1 MKKAGLL
8 LLAVFLMTIKPSLGQ
23 ERNKEVM
30 IKKIFAVLAE
40 KDEEGFVNLFPD
52 AKTLKEYMLK
62 ALNADT
68 SAKENSEVKAFLE
81 GMEDSTMQLEFRES
95 YFNYI
100 RLGEEKGV
108 DWLKTKFVSYT
119 VDSVQI
125 EEDGI
130 STPMLKGKIYFT
142 VDTTKYFLAFDEV
155 IWFENKGWYGVN
167 VERIDVVA
175 REKETDV
182 YDWDGKIV
190 DSTLQVMD
198 SVVAATIA
206 DSAMTT
212 ITEVPVTQKKTDK
225 KKPEKNKSTKKKSD
239 SPIRKPE

>member
-1 MKKAGLL
+1 
-8 LLAVFLMTIKPSLGQ
+8 
-23 ERNKEVM
+23 
-30 IKKIFAVLAE
+30 
-40 KDEEGFVNLFPD
+40 
-52 AKTLKEYMLK
+52 
-62 ALNADT
+62 
-68 SAKENSEVKAFLE
+68 
-81 GMEDSTMQLEFRES
+81 
-95 YFNYI
+95 
-100 RLGEEKGV
+100 
-108 DWLKTKFVSYT
+108 
-119 VDSVQI
+119 
-125 EEDGI
+125 
-130 STPMLKGKIYFT
+130 MLKGTIYFT
-142 VDTTKYFLAFDEV
+142 VDTTKYFLAYDEV
-155 IWFENKGWYGVN
+155 IWFDNKGWYGVN

-206 DSAMTT
+206 DSTMTT